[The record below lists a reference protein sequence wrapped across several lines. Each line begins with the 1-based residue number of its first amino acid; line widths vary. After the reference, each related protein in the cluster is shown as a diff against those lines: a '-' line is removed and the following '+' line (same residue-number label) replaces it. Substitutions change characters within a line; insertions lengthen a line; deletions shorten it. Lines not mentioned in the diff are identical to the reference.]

1 MGDYLKIGWLASRCV
16 GFGDW
21 PIALLLARVVT
32 PRSLFT
38 LDLAALFAEFKV
50 TLMQYDVDDA
60 PLILTAAEARVLGC
74 LMEKAVTTPD
84 AYPLSFNGLIT
95 ACNQKTNR
103 NPVVDY
109 DDDLVAEAVEGLRG
123 KHLLYRVDGG
133 GSRVQKYK
141 HRIDERLGIL
151 PASQALLTVLLLRG
165 AQTPGELR
173 TRSERMH
180 SFVDTEA
187 VEAEVAETSA
197 DISIP
202 LWRRLPQAAGQ
213 KEARYMHL
221 LFGEDFI
228 EESRRT
234 GVCGARARRRRGAT
248 AQRTHR

>member
-1 MGDYLKIGWLASRCV
+1 
-16 GFGDW
+16 
-21 PIALLLARVVT
+21 
-32 PRSLFT
+32 
-38 LDLAALFAEFKV
+38 
-50 TLMQYDVDDA
+50 MQYEEDDV

-74 LMEKAVTTPD
+74 LMEKSVTTPD
-84 AYPLSFNGLIT
+84 IYPLSFNSLLL

-109 DDDLVAEAVEGLRG
+109 DEDTVAEAVEGLRA
-123 KHLLYRVDGG
+123 KHLLYRVDGA

-141 HRIDERLGIL
+141 HRIDERLGIP

-180 SFVDTEA
+180 SFVNVEA
-187 VEAEVAETSA
+187 VEAEVAETAA
-197 DISIP
+197 DTSIP

-221 LFGEDFI
+221 LFGEELV
-228 EESRRT
+228 EEPASS
-234 GVCGARARRRRGAT
+234 VCVASEPAIAAVQQRNERIDTLEGRVEQLEAELAALQAAF
-248 AQRTHR
+248 AQFREQFD

>member
-1 MGDYLKIGWLASRCV
+1 
-16 GFGDW
+16 
-21 PIALLLARVVT
+21 
-32 PRSLFT
+32 
-38 LDLAALFAEFKV
+38 
-50 TLMQYDVDDA
+50 MQYEEDDV
-60 PLILTAAEARVLGC
+60 PLILTATEARVLGC
-74 LMEKAVTTPD
+74 LMEKSVTTPD
-84 AYPLSFNGLIT
+84 IYPLSFNSLLL

-109 DDDLVAEAVEGLRG
+109 DEDTVAEAVEGLRA
-123 KHLLYRVDGG
+123 KHLLYRVDGA

-141 HRIDERLGIL
+141 HRIDERLGIP

-180 SFVDTEA
+180 SFVNVEA
-187 VEAEVAETSA
+187 VEAEVAETAA

-221 LFGEDFI
+221 LFGEELV
-228 EESRRT
+228 EEPASS
-234 GVCGARARRRRGAT
+234 VCVASEPAIAAVQQRNERIDTLEGRVEQLEAELAALQAAF
-248 AQRTHR
+248 AQFREQFD

>member
-1 MGDYLKIGWLASRCV
+1 
-16 GFGDW
+16 
-21 PIALLLARVVT
+21 
-32 PRSLFT
+32 
-38 LDLAALFAEFKV
+38 
-50 TLMQYDVDDA
+50 MQYEEDDV

-74 LMEKAVTTPD
+74 LMEKSVTTPD
-84 AYPLSFNGLIT
+84 IYPLSFNSLLL

-109 DDDLVAEAVEGLRG
+109 DEDTVAEAVEGLRA
-123 KHLLYRVDGG
+123 KHLLYRVDGA

-141 HRIDERLGIL
+141 HRIDERLGIP

-180 SFVDTEA
+180 SFVNVEA
-187 VEAEVAETSA
+187 VEAEVAETAA

-221 LFGEDFI
+221 LFGEELV
-228 EESRRT
+228 EEPASS
-234 GVCGARARRRRGAT
+234 VCVASEPAIAAVQQRNERIDTLEGRVEQLEAELAALQAAF
-248 AQRTHR
+248 AQFREQFD